1 MAEVTSESVVC
12 LCRQSIVAM
21 KQEEQDQGGRKG
33 LRAGLSGKKEGME
46 EGRSNPLK
54 SELRASS
61 HCSEQLSGEGAAAWV
76 GENGEGKQYSTV
88 HGAHK
93 VGGL

>member
-1 MAEVTSESVVC
+1 
-12 LCRQSIVAM
+12 M

-46 EGRSNPLK
+46 EGRSNPLE

-61 HCSEQLSGEGAAAWV
+61 HCSEQLSGEGAVAWV
-76 GENGEGKQYSTV
+76 GEKGEGKQYTTWP
-88 HGAHK
+88 K

>member
-46 EGRSNPLK
+46 EGRSNPPE

-76 GENGEGKQYSTV
+76 GENGKGKQYSTWP
-88 HGAHK
+88 K